1 MQAVFE
7 TIFDT
12 TYLVVVI
19 CAGFKLV
26 TSAGDIKQF
35 RLFGIM
41 ALVLGI
47 GDTFHLV
54 PRIIALNTLGTAA
67 YPVALGIGKLIT
79 SLTMTLFY
87 LLLYYVWRERYQI
100 KQQKGLTF
108 LVWFLVALRG
118 FLVLLPQNEWL
129 SSQPPLI
136 WGIYRNIP
144 FTLIGLL
151 LLVLFYR
158 FACQQKDTDFRYL
171 WVTIALSFAFYL
183 PVVVGSGTFPAIGI
197 LMVPKTCA
205 YLWMVQIA
213 YKAWKKERKDV
224 LL

>member
-19 CAGFKLV
+19 CEGFKLI

-67 YPVALGIGKLIT
+67 YPFALGIGKLIT

-118 FLVLLPQNEWL
+118 LLVLLPQNEWL
-129 SSQPPLI
+129 SSQPPLM

-151 LLVLFYR
+151 LLFLFYR
-158 FACQQKDTDFRYL
+158 CAYQQKDADFRYL

-183 PVVVGSGTFPAIGI
+183 PVVVASEAFPAIGI

-205 YLWMVQIA
+205 YLWMIQIA
-213 YKAWKKERKDV
+213 YQAWKKERKEA

>member
-7 TIFDT
+7 TIFDA

-54 PRIIALNTLGTAA
+54 PRIIALNTLGIAA
-67 YPVALGIGKLIT
+67 YPFALGIGKLIT

-118 FLVLLPQNEWL
+118 LLVLLPQNEWL
-129 SSQPPLI
+129 SSQPPLM

-158 FACQQKDTDFRYL
+158 CAYQKKDADFRYL

-183 PVVVGSGTFPAIGI
+183 PVVVASETFPAIGI

-205 YLWMVQIA
+205 YLWMIQIA
-213 YKAWKKERKDV
+213 YQAWKKERKEA

>member
-67 YPVALGIGKLIT
+67 YPFALGIGKLIT

-108 LVWFLVALRG
+108 LVWFLVAFRG
-118 FLVLLPQNEWL
+118 LLVLLPQNEWL
-129 SSQPPLI
+129 SSQPPLM

-144 FTLIGLL
+144 FTLLGLL

-158 FACQQKDTDFRYL
+158 CAYQQKDADFRYL

-183 PVVVGSGTFPAIGI
+183 PVVVGSGAFPAIGI

-213 YKAWKKERKDV
+213 YKAWKKERKGA

>member
-54 PRIIALNTLGTAA
+54 PRIIALNTLGIAA
-67 YPVALGIGKLIT
+67 YPFALGIGKLIT

-118 FLVLLPQNEWL
+118 LLVLLPQNEWL
-129 SSQPPLI
+129 SSQPPFM

-144 FTLIGLL
+144 FTLLGLL

-158 FACQQKDTDFRYL
+158 FASQQKDTDFRYL

-183 PVVVGSGTFPAIGI
+183 PVVVASETFPAIGI

-205 YLWMVQIA
+205 YLWMIQIA
-213 YKAWKKERKDV
+213 YQAWKKERKEA

>member
-54 PRIIALNTLGTAA
+54 PRIIALNTLSTSA
-67 YPVALGIGKLIT
+67 YPFALGIGKLIT

-118 FLVLLPQNEWL
+118 LLVLLPQNEWL

-144 FTLIGLL
+144 FTLLGLL

-158 FACQQKDTDFRYL
+158 FASQQKDTDFHYL
-171 WVTIALSFAFYL
+171 WVTIAFSFAFYL

>member
-7 TIFDT
+7 TIFDA
-12 TYLVVVI
+12 TYLAVVI
-19 CAGFKLV
+19 CAGFKLI

-54 PRIIALNTLGTAA
+54 PRIIALNTLGIAA
-67 YPVALGIGKLIT
+67 YPFVLGIGKLIT

-108 LVWFLVALRG
+108 LMWFLVALRG

-158 FACQQKDTDFRYL
+158 LACQQKDTDFRYL

-183 PVVVGSGTFPAIGI
+183 PVVVASGTFPAIGI

-213 YKAWKKERKDV
+213 YKAWKNERKDV

>member
-7 TIFDT
+7 TIFDA

-54 PRIIALNTLGTAA
+54 PRIIALNTLGIAA
-67 YPVALGIGKLIT
+67 YPFALGIGKLIT

-118 FLVLLPQNEWL
+118 LLVLLPQNEWL
-129 SSQPPLI
+129 SSQPPLM

-151 LLVLFYR
+151 LLFLFYR
-158 FACQQKDTDFRYL
+158 CAYQKKDADFRYL

-183 PVVVGSGTFPAIGI
+183 PVVVASETFPAIGI

-205 YLWMVQIA
+205 YLWMIQIA
-213 YKAWKKERKDV
+213 YQAWKKERKEA

>member
-7 TIFDT
+7 TIFDA

-41 ALVLGI
+41 ALVLGL

-54 PRIIALNTLGTAA
+54 PRIIALNTLGIAA
-67 YPVALGIGKLIT
+67 YPFALGIGKLIT

-118 FLVLLPQNEWL
+118 LLVLLPQNEWL
-129 SSQPPLI
+129 SSQPPLM

-151 LLVLFYR
+151 LLFLFYR
-158 FACQQKDTDFRYL
+158 CAYQKKDADFRYL

-183 PVVVGSGTFPAIGI
+183 PVVVASETFPAIGI

-205 YLWMVQIA
+205 YLWMIQIA
-213 YKAWKKERKDV
+213 YQAWKKERKEA

>member
-7 TIFDT
+7 TIFDA

-54 PRIIALNTLGTAA
+54 PRIIALNTLGIAA
-67 YPVALGIGKLIT
+67 YPFALGIGKLIT

-118 FLVLLPQNEWL
+118 LLVLLPQNEWL
-129 SSQPPLI
+129 SSQPPLM

-144 FTLIGLL
+144 FTLLGLL

-158 FACQQKDTDFRYL
+158 CAYQKKDADFRYL

-183 PVVVGSGTFPAIGI
+183 PVVVASETFPAIGI

-205 YLWMVQIA
+205 YLWMIQIA
-213 YKAWKKERKDV
+213 YQAWKKERKEA

>member
-7 TIFDT
+7 TIFDA

-54 PRIIALNTLGTAA
+54 PRIIALNTLGIAA
-67 YPVALGIGKLIT
+67 YPFALGIGKLIT

-118 FLVLLPQNEWL
+118 LLVLLPQNEWL
-129 SSQPPLI
+129 SSQPPLM

-144 FTLIGLL
+144 LSLIH
-151 LLVLFYR
+151 
-158 FACQQKDTDFRYL
+158 
-171 WVTIALSFAFYL
+171 I
-183 PVVVGSGTFPAIGI
+183 
-197 LMVPKTCA
+197 
-205 YLWMVQIA
+205 
-213 YKAWKKERKDV
+213 
-224 LL
+224 